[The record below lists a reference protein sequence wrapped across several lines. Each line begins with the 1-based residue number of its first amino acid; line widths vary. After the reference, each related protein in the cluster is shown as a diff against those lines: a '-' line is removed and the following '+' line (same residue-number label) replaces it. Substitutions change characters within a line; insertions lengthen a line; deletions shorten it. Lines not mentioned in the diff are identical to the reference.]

1 MKKIEAILE
10 WGGIKRDIIFLLISG
25 LALLADFFEYA
36 PLPFN
41 VVWVARSFYV
51 VGLLF

>member
-25 LALLADFFEYA
+25 LALLADF
-36 PLPFN
+36 LN
-41 VVWVARSFYV
+41 MHHC
-51 VGLLF
+51 LLTLSG